1 MRTEQEVNRVISL
14 YSDTVKRLCVIRL
27 KNYDDTQ
34 DIFQNVFLKYALSS
48 VQFDSDEHEKAWFI
62 RVTINAC
69 NDWFRDFFRKNTVS
83 SDEALEKPTEE
94 IKDTSHVLQ
103 AVLSLPK
110 KYRDV
115 IYLHF
120 YENMTA
126 PQISKILKI
135 NVNTV
140 YTHITRSKE
149 LLKERLS
156 DYE

>member
-1 MRTEQEVNRVISL
+1 MRSESEVNRAIQL

-27 KNYDDTQ
+27 KDYDDTQ

-48 VQFDSDEHEKAWFI
+48 VQFESSEHEKAWFI

-69 NDWFRDFFRKNTVS
+69 NDWFKDFFRNHTVPL
-83 SDEALEKPTEE
+83 DEALEKPNHEE
-94 IKDTSHVLQ
+94 DDKSYVLQ

-115 IYLHF
+115 VYLHY
-120 YENMTA
+120 YEEMTA
-126 PQISKILKI
+126 PQISKTLKI

-140 YTHITRSKE
+140 YTLITRSKD
-149 LLKERLS
+149 LLKERLKE
-156 DYE
+156 YE

>member
-1 MRTEQEVNRVISL
+1 MRTEQEVNRAISL

-69 NDWFRDFFRKNTVS
+69 NDWFRDFFRKNTVPI
-83 SDEALEKPTEE
+83 DEAIEKPAEE
-94 IKDTSHVLQ
+94 KEDTSHVLQ

-120 YENMTA
+120 YEDMTA